1 MNLRRI
7 EARGLLAVGA
17 VFGGLW
23 AVLKVGSEA
32 NEGETGAFDRAILLA
47 FRHAGHPEQPLGPRW
62 VQESARDVTAL
73 GGFTV
78 LTLITLAAIAVLL
91 IYRRKL
97 QALVFGSVVV
107 IAQVAA
113 EAVKLVV
120 ARPRPDLVAHLDLT
134 YSSSFP
140 SGHSV
145 MAPVVY
151 FTLAVIVAA
160 GEVRS
165 AARVL
170 LVVGSVLLVIAVGT
184 SRVYLGVHWPS
195 DVLAGWTLGSAIAFA
210 AWAVLHRLARKPPE
224 GDKLGETPLS
234 SELD

>member
-7 EARGLLAVGA
+7 EARWLLVAGF
-17 VFGGLW
+17 VFAGLW
-23 AVLKVGSEA
+23 AVLKLGSEA
-32 NEGETGAFDRAILLA
+32 REGETGAFDRAILLA
-47 FRHAGHPEQPLGPRW
+47 FRRPGHLDLPLGPRW

-97 QALVFGSVVV
+97 QALVFGVVV
-107 IAQVAA
+107 VVAQVAA
-113 EAVKLVV
+113 EAIKLVV

-160 GEVRS
+160 GEVRP
-165 AARVL
+165 AARRL
-170 LVVGSVLLVIAVGT
+170 LVVGSVALVISVGL

-195 DVLAGWTLGSAIAFA
+195 DVLAGWALGSGIALG
-210 AWAVLHRLARKPPE
+210 AWAVLHRLAKSPPV
-224 GDKLGETPLS
+224 GDKLEETPLAA
-234 SELD
+234 ELD